1 MKAVVVGKVLRISGA
16 VILSFLICFAILM
29 LLAPHRNEET
39 LIRIQEGSSLSSVA
53 SLLRANR
60 IIPSARAFALYLRLS
75 GSDRNIRAGRYR
87 FLPGESPIAVARKI
101 VRGETFSVKVVIPEG
116 MTIRQTANIV
126 EKAGI
131 AKAEVFISTARDA
144 SLAAKLGIPA
154 GTCEGYLAPDTY
166 FFEPGSEPEELIQQM
181 VRTFRKKGAGLGIQE
196 MAPEELHRKVILAS
210 LVEREYRVPEDAPLI
225 ASVFLNR
232 LAKNMPLQSCASVVY
247 VLTEHLGRPHPSVVY
262 YRDLA
267 IRDEYNT
274 YIHRGLPPGPIA
286 SPGII
291 ALKAV
296 LFPLKT
302 DYLYFRLVDVQSG
315 KHYFSRTLEEHS
327 EAGLLFAKELQD

>member
-1 MKAVVVGKVLRISGA
+1 MKSAVVGRVLRISGG
-16 VILSFLICFAILM
+16 ILLSFFICFAILM
-29 LLAPHRNEET
+29 LIAPHRREEAVV
-39 LIRIQEGSSLSSVA
+39 RIQEGSSLSSVA
-53 SLLRANR
+53 SLLREKK
-60 IIPSARAFALYLRLS
+60 IIPSARAFGLYLRLS
-75 GSDRNIRAGRYR
+75 GADRNIKAGRYR

-101 VRGETFSVKVVIPEG
+101 VRGETYTIKVVIPEG
-116 MTIRQTANIV
+116 LTLRQTANIV
-126 EKAGI
+126 ERAGI
-131 AKAEVFISTARDA
+131 IEADAFISTARDA
-144 SLAAKLGIPA
+144 LFAAQLGIPA
-154 GTCEGYLAPDTY
+154 STCEGYLAPDTY
-166 FFEPGSEPEELIQQM
+166 FFEPGSEAEEIIRQM
-181 VRTFRKKGAGLGIQE
+181 VRTFRKKLASLGVQE
-196 MAPEELHRKVILAS
+196 MNPDQLHRTVILAS

-232 LAKNMPLQSCASVVY
+232 LEKNMPLQSCASVVY

-267 IRDEYNT
+267 IKDDYNT

-302 DYLYFRLVDVQSG
+302 DYLYFRLIDVQSG
-315 KHYFSRTLEEHS
+315 KHYFSRTLEEHG
-327 EAGLLFAKELQD
+327 EAGLLAKELQD